1 MGNKSAFLLTST
13 GEGDLPLFGG
23 ESMDLRNFI
32 SKDALHLMFTLNGW
46 KHPQTKELGN
56 IAVFKPDFYET
67 GHVIAKTD
75 KAIIQAKGYTVVNYR
90 GKTYSNVESLLKE
103 HGIGA
108 IEDFNNW
115 IFEIEKEWVIFKGG
129 EWQTSF
135 TTLDKLPKNTKYR
148 C

>member
-1 MGNKSAFLLTST
+1 
-13 GEGDLPLFGG
+13 
-23 ESMDLRNFI
+23 MDLKNFI
-32 SKDALHLMFTLNGW
+32 SKDALHLMISLNGW

-75 KAIIQAKGYTVVNYR
+75 KAIIQAKGYTVVHYKE
-90 GKTYSNVESLLKE
+90 KTYSDVESLLKE
-103 HGIGA
+103 HGIAA
-108 IEDFNNW
+108 IHDFSNW
-115 IFEIEKEWVIFKGG
+115 NFEIEKEWVIFKGG

-135 TTLDKLPKNTKYR
+135 TTLDKLPKKTKYR